1 MTVSSNRS
9 ARIKP
14 WVVTSGAVA
23 LAATLVACSGGE
35 PQGQS
40 DDSGKLRSVKVAWST
55 SGDAYV
61 PQSQGPWRFGEMF
74 GLDQKRDDITELSSH
89 ATAVQLLLSNRAE
102 VVTGSFTAFVKTI
115 QEGHDIRLFCPIQG
129 VLTDEVVGTGD
140 VTTIEQVTDPNV
152 SVAVDSPGGL
162 VDHVF
167 NHVFASKGLDIV
179 VADLPNVQILE
190 DGGLRL
196 AALASGEA
204 QVAVLDPFE
213 LAQLQKQRDDVHTL
227 SVVAE
232 DMDSVGF
239 VYAATKEWLDNNQD
253 RAAAFCAS
261 VLEANEVAI
270 DDIAAYTEWS
280 NEAMDPDPAAETLEV
295 NWSRAKEFG
304 VWPVDI
310 ETLSEPTV
318 ETDLAIAVKA
328 GQLNESALEL
338 KYEDIVDIRPAEKAI
353 ELVNAQQ

>member
-1 MTVSSNRS
+1 M
-9 ARIKP
+9 
-14 WVVTSGAVA
+14 
-23 LAATLVACSGGE
+23 
-35 PQGQS
+35 
-40 DDSGKLRSVKVAWST
+40 
-55 SGDAYV
+55 
-61 PQSQGPWRFGEMF
+61 
-74 GLDQKRDDITELSSH
+74 
-89 ATAVQLLLSNRAE
+89 
-102 VVTGSFTAFVKTI
+102 
-115 QEGHDIRLFCPIQG
+115 
-129 VLTDEVVGTGD
+129 
-140 VTTIEQVTDPNV
+140 
-152 SVAVDSPGGL
+152 
-162 VDHVF
+162 
-167 NHVFASKGLDIV
+167 
-179 VADLPNVQILE
+179 QILE

-304 VWPVDI
+304 VWPIDI

-328 GQLNESALEL
+328 GQLNESALNL
-338 KYEDIVDIRPAEKAI
+338 KYEDIVDIRPAEKAM
-353 ELVNAQQ
+353 ELINAQQ

>member
-1 MTVSSNRS
+1 MPLPHPRRWAV
-9 ARIKP
+9 AA
-14 WVVTSGAVA
+14 GAVA
-23 LAATLVACSGGE
+23 LAGALVGCSGSE

-40 DDSGKLRSVKVAWST
+40 DDSGKLRSVQVAWST

-74 GLDQKRDDITELSSH
+74 GLEQSQDDITELSSH
-89 ATAVQLLLSNRAE
+89 ATAVQLLLSDRAE

-115 QEGHDIRLFCPIQG
+115 QEGHDLRLFCPIQG

-167 NHVFASKGLDIV
+167 NHVFAAKGLDIV

-204 QVAVLDPFE
+204 QVAILDPFE
-213 LAQLQKQRDDVHTL
+213 LAQLKQQRDDVNTL

-239 VYAATKEWLDNNQD
+239 VYAATTEWLDNNQD

-261 VLEANEVAI
+261 VLEANQQAI
-270 DDIAAYTEWS
+270 DDIAVYTEWS
-280 NEAMDPDPAAETLEV
+280 NEAMDPDPSAETLEV

-310 ETLSEPTV
+310 ETLSKPTV
-318 ETDLAIAVKA
+318 ENDLAIAVRA
-328 GQLNESALEL
+328 GQLDQSALDL
-338 KYEDIVDIRPAEKAI
+338 KYEDIVDIRPAEKAM
-353 ELVNAQQ
+353 ELLNTQP

>member
-1 MTVSSNRS
+1 MTSATRTFNPRPWAIAAAACVAVST
-9 ARIKP
+9 A
-14 WVVTSGAVA
+14 
-23 LAATLVACSGGE
+23 ACSSSS
-35 PQGQS
+35 PQEQA
-40 DDSGKLRSVKVAWST
+40 DASGKLRSVQVAWST

-61 PQSQGPWRFGEMF
+61 PQAQGPWRFGEQF
-74 GLDQKRDDITELSSH
+74 GLDQKKDDITELSSH

-115 QEGHDIRLFCPIQG
+115 QQGHDLRLFCPIQG
-129 VLTDEVVGTGD
+129 ALTDEVVGIGE
-140 VTTIEQVTDPNV
+140 VTSIEQLTDPNV

-167 NHVFASKGLDIV
+167 NHVFAAHDMDIV

-213 LAQLQKQRDDVHTL
+213 IAQLKAQRDDVNTL

-232 DMDSVGF
+232 DMNSVGF
-239 VYAATKEWLDNNQD
+239 VYAATKDWLDNNQD

-261 VLEANEVAI
+261 VLEANKVALE
-270 DDIAAYTEWS
+270 DFEAYSEWS
-280 NEAMDPDPAAETLEV
+280 NEAMDPAPAKETLEV
-295 NWSRAKEFG
+295 NWSRANEFG
-304 VWPVDI
+304 VWPTDI
-310 ETLSEPTV
+310 STLSPETV
-318 ETDLAIAVKA
+318 KTDVEVAVRA
-328 GQLNESALEL
+328 GQLDQSALEL
-338 KYEDIVDIRPAEKAI
+338 SYEDIVDIKPAEKAV
-353 ELVNAQQ
+353 ELLNDQQ

>member
-1 MTVSSNRS
+1 MSTISKF
-9 ARIKP
+9 ARPRP
-14 WVVTSGAVA
+14 WAAVATTAAAVVA
-23 LAATLVACSGGE
+23 LAGCSSSE

-40 DDSGKLRSVKVAWST
+40 DESGNLRSVEVAWST
-55 SGDAYV
+55 PTDAYV
-61 PQSQGPWRFGEMF
+61 PQAQGPWRFGEMF
-74 GLDQKRDDITELSSH
+74 GLDQREEGVTELSSH

-115 QEGHDIRLFCPIQG
+115 QEGHDLRMFCPIQG
-129 VLTDEVVGTGD
+129 VLTDEVVGIGD

-167 NHVFASKGLDIV
+167 NHVFAAKGLDIV

-204 QVAVLDPFE
+204 QVAILDPFE
-213 LAQLQKQRDDVHTL
+213 IAQLKSQRDDVNTL
-227 SVVAE
+227 SLIAE

-239 VYAATKEWLDNNQD
+239 VYAATKDWLDNNQD

-261 VLEANEVAI
+261 VLEANEVGLGDLAT
-270 DDIAAYTEWS
+270 YTEWT
-280 NEAMDPDPAAETLEV
+280 NHAMDPAPSAETVEV
-295 NWSRAKEFG
+295 NWTRANEFN
-304 VWPVDI
+304 VWPTDI

-318 ETDLAIAVKA
+318 RNDLEVAVRA
-328 GQLNESALEL
+328 GQLDQAALDL
-338 KYEDIVDIRPAEKAI
+338 SYDDLVDIRPAEAAM
-353 ELVNAQQ
+353 ELLNKQQQ